1 MKKVSIIIFLCV
13 LSTLSSQIANDQ
25 HLKEIYDNARAEEND
40 FIGSYEL
47 LANEHTD
54 SYYGQLAL
62 LELAKIN
69 ILKRNYEEAV
79 EYLKK
84 IHLAEIRIK
93 QYWLAKAYLKSHKYQ
108 LSIISAQIFIAESND
123 FDKIEIAYFIIA
135 EGYIEQKMFQRAYN
149 TLETLRTSKYIKNNI
164 PLLHFKM
171 GYCKEFLGKYE
182 DALIHY
188 KNLRQN
194 YPYHKYSYIAED
206 RIYNMRSGNKID
218 MDVTKINF
226 YRSIEPEEE
235 SKAAT
240 GRDLKIYVQI
250 GAFGSKENAEK
261 LGKKIARLKYKYI
274 IFPKIKNNNKL
285 YVVAVGPFK
294 KGEKLKNA
302 IKKLE
307 ENDFKT
313 YVIKRY

>member
-1 MKKVSIIIFLCV
+1 MKKVFIIIFLCV
-13 LSTLSSQIANDQ
+13 LSTLFSQTINDQ
-25 HLKEIYDNARAEEND
+25 HLKEIYENARAKENN
-40 FIGSYEL
+40 FIRSYEL

-62 LELAKIN
+62 LELGKIN
-69 ILKRNYEEAV
+69 ILKRNYKEAV
-79 EYLKK
+79 ENLKK
-84 IHLAEIRIK
+84 IHLAEINTK
-93 QYWLAKAYLKSHKYQ
+93 QYWLAKAYLKSCKYQ
-108 LSIISAQIFIAESND
+108 LSIISAQIFIAESTN
-123 FDKIEIAYFIIA
+123 FDKIELAYFIIA
-135 EGYIEQKMFQRAYN
+135 EGYIEQKMFKRAYN

-171 GYCKEFLGKYE
+171 GCCKEFLEKYE

-206 RIYNMRSGNKID
+206 RIYNMKSGKKID
-218 MDVTKINF
+218 IDRTKINF

-274 IFPKIKNNNKL
+274 IFPKIKNNNQL
-285 YVVAVGPFK
+285 YVVAVGPFEEGEDLK
-294 KGEKLKNA
+294 KA

-307 ENDFKT
+307 DNDFTT